1 MAKVEEDRTRLLVN
15 FLVGGSFFAPG
26 NARGGRF
33 QGGLSLVGEEG
44 PELVNFA
51 RPSMIYTAG
60 ETSEILNGGAQKA
73 DMGSEIRQLR
83 NDNRLQN
90 RAMVSLQNR
99 MTRILEQWDGDGL
112 PTERYEGATT

>member
-1 MAKVEEDRTRLLVN
+1 
-15 FLVGGSFFAPG
+15 
-26 NARGGRF
+26 
-33 QGGLSLVGEEG
+33 LVGEEG